1 MNAWLPTLTGERS
14 PRYLAIVETLEA
26 DISAGRVKPGARLL
40 PQRDMATRLGLS
52 VGTVSK
58 AYAEAER
65 RGLISGEVGRGT
77 FVLGRGQE
85 TGIGGGARPHPT
97 VNLALNV
104 PPSTGEEAVIAATLA
119 EVAADGVMPDLLG
132 YLPHQGRREH
142 REAIAGWLTS
152 QAMPIDPDRVFVTQ
166 GAQHAISLALSALA
180 RAGEI
185 VAAEALTYSGMIAL
199 AAQTGCRLHGVEIDD
214 DGLLPDALE
223 RVLATTGARVV
234 YAMPTLQTPTGSV
247 MPDSRRAAIAEIIR
261 RCDAFLIEDDAYG
274 FLVPTPLRPISA
286 LIPERSFY
294 AVSFAKCLAPG
305 LRIGAMVAPDAFRDR
320 MINALRATG
329 WMATP
334 IMAEVVKRLI
344 LGGGLAEQVR
354 EKRKQAASR
363 VEIARRVLGHRL
375 RAASSEPGFHVWLQL
390 GPGRTIT
397 GLIGQAAQAGIT
409 LAAPASLQPLDPA
422 NLGLRLC
429 LGAAATEAEL
439 ERVLRALRNILDNA
453 EEPSI
458 V

>member
-1 MNAWLPTLTGERS
+1 MNQWLPVLTSESS
-14 PRYLAIVETLEA
+14 PRYLAIVEVLEA
-26 DISAGRVKPGARLL
+26 DISAGRIKPGSRLL

-52 VGTVSK
+52 VGTISK

-77 FVLGRGQE
+77 FVLGRGHE
-85 TGIGGGARPHPT
+85 PGVGGEARPHPP

-104 PPSTGEEAVIAATLA
+104 PPSTGEDALIAAVLA
-119 EVAADGVMPDLLG
+119 EMAADGGTAELLG
-132 YLPHQGRREH
+132 YLPHQGRRDH
-142 REAIAGWLTS
+142 REAIAGWLGAH
-152 QAMPIDPDRVFVTQ
+152 AMPVDADQLFVTH

-180 RAGEI
+180 KPGEI
-185 VAAEALTYSGMIAL
+185 VAAEAMTYSGMIAL
-199 AAQTGCRLHGVEIDD
+199 AAQTGCRLHGAEIDD
-214 DGLLPDALE
+214 HGLLPDALE
-223 RVLATTGARVV
+223 GVLASTGARVV
-234 YAMPTLQTPTGSV
+234 YAMPTLQTPTGVV
-247 MPDSRRAAIAEIIR
+247 MPDARREAIAEIIR
-261 RCDAFLIEDDAYG
+261 KRDAFLIEDDAYG
-274 FLVPTPLRPISA
+274 FLFTAPPRPLSA

-305 LRIGAMVAPDAFRDR
+305 LRIGAMVAPDAYRDR
-320 MINALRATG
+320 IVNGLRATG

-334 IMAEVVKRLI
+334 IMAELVKRLI
-344 LGGGLAEQVR
+344 LNGGLAEQVR
-354 EKRKQAASR
+354 EKREQAAAR

-375 RAASSEPGFHVWLQL
+375 RMVSAQPGFHVWLEL

-409 LAAPASLQPLDPA
+409 LAAPAALRPLDPA
-422 NLGLRLC
+422 NVGLRLC
-429 LGAAATEAEL
+429 LGGAASKVEL

>member
-1 MNAWLPTLTGERS
+1 MNEWLPTLGGEHS
-14 PRYLAIVETLEA
+14 PRYLAIVEMLEA
-26 DISAGRVKPGARLL
+26 DISAGRIKPGARLL
-40 PQRDMATRLGLS
+40 PQRDMALRLGLS
-52 VGTVSK
+52 VGTISK

-85 TGIGGGARPHPT
+85 AGVGYDVRSHPP

-104 PPSTGEEAVIAATLA
+104 PPSTGEDVALAAMLA
-119 EVAADGVMPDLLG
+119 EVAADGEMADLLG

-142 REAIAGWLTS
+142 REAIAGWLGS
-152 QAMPIDPDRVFVTQ
+152 HGMLVDSDRVFVTH
-166 GAQHAISLALSALA
+166 GAQHGISLALSALA
-180 RAGEI
+180 KPGEI

-199 AAQTGCRLHGVEIDD
+199 SAQTGCRLHGVDIDE
-214 DGLLPDALE
+214 DGLLPDELE

-234 YAMPTLQTPTGSV
+234 YAMPTLQTPTGAV
-247 MPDSRRAAIAEIIR
+247 MSDSRREAIAEIIR
-261 RCDAFLIEDDAYG
+261 RRDAFLIEDDAYG
-274 FLVPTPLRPISA
+274 FLFSAPPRPISA

-320 MINALRATG
+320 MINGLRATG
-329 WMATP
+329 WMAGP

-344 LGGGLAEQVR
+344 LSGGLAEQVR
-354 EKRKQAASR
+354 EKRKQAAAR

-375 RAASSEPGFHVWLQL
+375 RATSSQPGFHVWLQL

-397 GLIGQAAQAGIT
+397 GLIGQAAQVGIT
-409 LAAPASLQPLDPA
+409 LAAPAALQPLDPA
-422 NLGLRLC
+422 NVGLRLC
-429 LGAAATEAEL
+429 LGAAATETEL